1 MTIDSSKV
9 TVYWRPGCPYCR
21 WLRWGLRRHGVDFG
35 EVNIWEVPE
44 GAALVRSLA
53 GGNETVPTVL
63 IGDVSMVNPSAREV
77 VAEIRTRDPGS
88 APRASGTLGRRH
100 LPWRKGAA

>member
-1 MTIDSSKV
+1 MTIDSSMV
-9 TVYWRPGCPYCR
+9 TMYWRPGCPYCMR
-21 WLRWGLRRHGVDFG
+21 LRWGLRRQGVDFG

-63 IGDVSMVNPSAREV
+63 IGDVSMVNPSARQV
-77 VAEIRTRDPGS
+77 IAEIRAQNPES
-88 APRASGTLGRRH
+88 APRASGTRGRRH
-100 LPWRKGAA
+100 LPWRKGTA